1 MIKFEKY
8 IDYIENILQTTT
20 KELYDNSQ
28 NPDTYD
34 PSSKTYGAP
43 YIETNFI
50 YTNFSNSGEY
60 KKSKYLGDN
69 PDEVISVFLDNGI
82 TRDTSIDMTTYLQD
96 IDIEFLVFEDK
107 FPDFN
112 TVLNE
117 ISREYKNKV
126 ITIDKKPAIIMISLS
141 HDQPDKVEIQAEHRL
156 LTKVN
161 VNIIVYENYFLANDF
176 KMTISGEEIPFS
188 TLSIARNVETV
199 ADGRKMIDQRFLQ
212 NTSGCTIG
220 LSAPFM
226 NTPMSK
232 RIVKDISK
240 AGSFSEVYH
249 LTIKHPDYDDLVLV
263 DGNYIFSTGTIQME
277 FGSIISYTAQFILA
291 SDIK

>member
-20 KELYDNSQ
+20 KELYENSQ

-112 TVLNE
+112 VVLNE

-141 HDQPDKVEIQAEHRL
+141 HDQPERVEIQAEHRL
-156 LTKVN
+156 
-161 VNIIVYENYFLANDF
+161 F